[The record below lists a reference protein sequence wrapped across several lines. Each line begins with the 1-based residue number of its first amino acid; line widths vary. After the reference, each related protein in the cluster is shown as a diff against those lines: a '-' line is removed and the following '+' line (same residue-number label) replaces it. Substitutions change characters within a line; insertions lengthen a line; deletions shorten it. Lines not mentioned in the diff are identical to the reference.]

1 MAKGKHSIVD
11 FAQLKKE
18 FLNDIMTTV
27 EMEDVPGELILNW
40 DQFGISTV
48 PSSAWT
54 VDREGSKWVE
64 VAGKVADYSCLLW
77 VMSCLSKSSIKG
89 RLHTVVLASSFQ

>member
-40 DQFGISTV
+40 
-48 PSSAWT
+48 
-54 VDREGSKWVE
+54 E
-64 VAGKVADYSCLLW
+64 
-77 VMSCLSKSSIKG
+77 
-89 RLHTVVLASSFQ
+89 